1 MDYSPQMAASLL
13 RRWQDFSTL
22 LVVALSTPQLS
33 LTTAGTIT
41 AFELEDGIQI
51 SLLAFQSAS
60 GQFIDA
66 PGAVTVLLKGAT
78 FEYVNSSEAPA
89 EVRDKSV
96 AMLVGVLTIRIS
108 DNLVL
113 TLSDIRNQ
121 PETEGEGA
129 LN

>member
-1 MDYSPQMAASLL
+1 
-13 RRWQDFSTL
+13 
-22 LVVALSTPQLS
+22 V
-33 LTTAGTIT
+33 TI
-41 AFELEDGIQI
+41 
-51 SLLAFQSAS
+51 
-60 GQFIDA
+60 
-66 PGAVTVLLKGAT
+66 LLKGAT
-78 FEYVNSSEAPA
+78 FEYVESSEAPA